1 MHLADGTTVTDGD
14 PSSPLWRELERYR
27 VGERRLRALTKPRK
41 PKRRPGRKG
50 DSVSKE
56 HAIPQD
62 LAQIATLIDKLRSGG
77 PETFT
82 GEELGRLLAA
92 FEDVTQENLQL
103 RRMNSGALM
112 AALYRKRLQ
121 LVPTMDHDDGSVSF
135 DLQPAPPDDEPPV
148 SEPVM
153 N

>member
-1 MHLADGTTVTDGD
+1 M
-14 PSSPLWRELERYR
+14 
-27 VGERRLRALTKPRK
+27 KPRK

-92 FEDVTQENLQL
+92 FEDVTRMLHGMAAELSRHNLQ
-103 RRMNSGALM
+103 M
-112 AALYRKRLQ
+112 
-121 LVPTMDHDDGSVSF
+121 VPTMNHDDGSVSF
-135 DLQPAPPDDEPPV
+135 DLQPSPPDDEPPV
-148 SEPVM
+148 AEPVM